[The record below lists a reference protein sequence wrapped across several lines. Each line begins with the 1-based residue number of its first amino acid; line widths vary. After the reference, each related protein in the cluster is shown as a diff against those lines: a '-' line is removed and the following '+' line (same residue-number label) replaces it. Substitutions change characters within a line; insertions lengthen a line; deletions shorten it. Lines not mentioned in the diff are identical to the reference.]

1 MSGYVRILHRKEL
14 GSSRFYNHSCSN
26 YSYHTFNAGERKEV
40 RGGGL
45 LAPEMDAGER
55 KEVRGGGLL
64 APEMVAVREC
74 KSRL

>member
-1 MSGYVRILHRKEL
+1 M
-14 GSSRFYNHSCSN
+14 
-26 YSYHTFNAGERKEV
+26 

-55 KEVRGGGLL
+55 KEGRGGGLL